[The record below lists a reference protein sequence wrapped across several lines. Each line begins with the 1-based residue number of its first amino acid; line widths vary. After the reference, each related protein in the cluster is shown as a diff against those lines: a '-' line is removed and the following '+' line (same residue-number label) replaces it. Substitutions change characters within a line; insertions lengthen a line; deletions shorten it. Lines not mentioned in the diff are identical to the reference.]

1 MQHPSPESEDGH
13 RGIMSFGD
21 HLEELRFRLILCLAV
36 PLPLAIVL
44 FAFASTIRDFLT
56 EPALRAMSA
65 NGLPAR
71 LQALGPAE
79 VLTTDLKLS
88 LIGAIVLSAP
98 WILWQAWKFV
108 EPGLYANE
116 RRFVHLLVPGS
127 AALTLAGLAFLY
139 WVMLPLM
146 LQVLISF
153 GVPGPANAFGIPD
166 GPERVERIETDGM
179 PVFPIRTDPPENPAP
194 GEVWIDP
201 VTSELVMVVPV
212 RGDDTRFEL
221 LSTSLNRAGT
231 IAQEFRLGEYIG
243 FVLTLALAVSIAFQ
257 MPLVI
262 LLLGWVG
269 LADRRFLQ
277 RNRRYALLVC
287 ALLGAVL
294 TPADVLSMVLLLI
307 PLYLLYEFGIVLL
320 RFAPADRVA
329 RGGLFSDRRNAVAD
343 AEGDTSR
350 ASENRRDPQDPTK
363 TSATAP
369 DEAVNRGNTD
379 ETVESDPDDDPDS
392 TDRDRGPGGP

>member
-1 MQHPSPESEDGH
+1 ME
-13 RGIMSFGD
+13 
-21 HLEELRFRLILCLAV
+21 
-36 PLPLAIVL
+36 
-44 FAFASTIRDFLT
+44 
-56 EPALRAMSA
+56 A

-71 LQALGPAE
+71 MQALGPAE

-88 LIGAIVLSAP
+88 IIGALVVTAP
-98 WILWQAWKFV
+98 WIVWQGWKFI
-108 EPGLYANE
+108 EPGLYRQE
-116 RRFVHLLVPGS
+116 KRFVRFLVPGS
-127 AALTLAGLAFLY
+127 ALLTLAGLAFLY
-139 WVMLPLM
+139 FVMLPLM

-153 GVPGPANAFGIPD
+153 GIPGPENAFGIPD
-166 GPERVERIETDGM
+166 PETRIEATAADGAT
-179 PVFPIRTDPPENPAP
+179 VLPILVDPPTDPAP
-194 GEVWIDP
+194 GQAWIDP
-201 VTSELVMVVPV
+201 VTRSLMVVVPTSAD
-212 RGDDTRFEL
+212 GASYEL
-221 LSTSLNRAGT
+221 LSTPLGREGT
-231 IAQEFRLGEYIG
+231 ISQEFRLGEYIG
-243 FVLTLALAVSIAFQ
+243 FVLTLAIAITIAFQ

-343 AEGDTSR
+343 A
-350 ASENRRDPQDPTK
+350 AS
-363 TSATAP
+363 
-369 DEAVNRGNTD
+369 
-379 ETVESDPDDDPDS
+379 
-392 TDRDRGPGGP
+392 